1 MKCVLLL
8 LLMASSL
15 SWGESKVEMFAG
27 DIADSSCAYNV
38 HSLSRSHK
46 EMLKSKAWG
55 NTPADCVRR
64 CVKQFGGSYVLVHK
78 NDVFRLEQQDLA
90 EPFAGVA
97 VTISGSL
104 SADGKTIHI
113 DKIEASK

>member
-1 MKCVLLL
+1 MRYILLL

-15 SWGESKVEMFAG
+15 SWAESKPEEFTG

-64 CVKQFGGSYVLVHK
+64 CVKQFGASYVLVHK

-90 EPFAGVA
+90 KAYAGVP
-97 VTISGSL
+97 VKIFGTL
-104 SADGKTIHI
+104 SSDGKTIHI
-113 DKIEASK
+113 EKIETTK